1 MEAARDAA
9 AEDAAAADVAAV
21 EDDVGEFRGITEE
34 ADPED
39 PPPPPPG
46 NKDVVVLPL
55 SRITMMF
62 TLN

>member
-1 MEAARDAA
+1 MDAARDAA

-21 EDDVGEFRGITEE
+21 EDDVGEFRGIAEE

-39 PPPPPPG
+39 PPPPPG